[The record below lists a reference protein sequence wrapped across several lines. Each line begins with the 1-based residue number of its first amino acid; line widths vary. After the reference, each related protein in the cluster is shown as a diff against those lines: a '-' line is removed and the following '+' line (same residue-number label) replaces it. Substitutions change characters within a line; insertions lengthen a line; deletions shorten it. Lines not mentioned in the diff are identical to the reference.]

1 MIQCSLIHAILIIWP
16 HMTVSLEI
24 CDHKLHAVILSSSQA
39 LQLILFVQTMLLM
52 HCSLLLATF
61 MFFEDQVML
70 T

>member
-1 MIQCSLIHAILIIWP
+1 
-16 HMTVSLEI
+16 MTVSLEI
-24 CDHKLHAVILSSSQA
+24 CDHELHAVLLSSSQAA

-70 T
+70 TCCKIFSGPNLDL

>member
-1 MIQCSLIHAILIIWP
+1 
-16 HMTVSLEI
+16 MTVSLEI

>member
-1 MIQCSLIHAILIIWP
+1 
-16 HMTVSLEI
+16 MTVSLEI

-70 T
+70 TCRKIFSGPNLGL